1 MRLPRM
7 QPRLLGYE
15 RSVLQSGTRGAGA
28 GGASLTSELA
38 QKHRKVGC
46 RVPGGHLEEHLGDPA
61 AVLSGVVDYVHEDCA
76 TAHLAGITSHEAET
90 HRLPQSRVGL
100 ASNPV
105 DPPLIH
111 GLPRAAQ
118 RRQLLIHEQISRFE
132 AVIATADVS
141 LPHPV
146 D

>member
-7 QPRLLGYE
+7 QPRLRGYE

-61 AVLSGVVDYVHEDCA
+61 AVVSGVVDYVHEDCA
-76 TAHLAGITSHEAET
+76 TAHLAGITSHEAEPHGLT
-90 HRLPQSRVGL
+90 KSRVGL
-100 ASNPV
+100 APELSAFCHMRTMPAPNSIEKI
-105 DPPLIH
+105 DMN
-111 GLPRAAQ
+111 
-118 RRQLLIHEQISRFE
+118 F
-132 AVIATADVS
+132 
-141 LPHPV
+141 
-146 D
+146 